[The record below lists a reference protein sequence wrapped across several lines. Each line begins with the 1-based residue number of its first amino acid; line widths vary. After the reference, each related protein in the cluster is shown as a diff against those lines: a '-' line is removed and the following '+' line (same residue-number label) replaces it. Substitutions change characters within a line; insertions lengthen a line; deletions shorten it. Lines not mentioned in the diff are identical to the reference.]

1 MTIDFWGLGLQAV
14 NVLILVWLMSR
25 VFWRPVAGAIARRQE
40 ATRATMDA
48 AEAAQAKADATLA
61 ELTQARAGIAA
72 EREAMLDA
80 ARAEAQAAAQVTLV
94 DTQTVAE
101 ARLAAAQT
109 AIDQAT
115 EAARKANA
123 AKAADLSVDIAA
135 RLLERLNSPTV
146 QDAFLSLLVK
156 AIADMPA
163 ADRAA
168 LVAKPGGIEI
178 VGAAE
183 PGADREKIEKAVR
196 DALGG
201 NPALHFV
208 TDPAL
213 IAGLELRNAH
223 FVLHN
228 SWQADL
234 SQVRKAVK
242 DAA

>member
-25 VFWRPVAGAIARRQE
+25 VFWRPVAGAIVRRQE

-48 AEAAQAKADATLA
+48 AKAAQAKADATLA

-80 ARAEAQAAAQVTLV
+80 ARAEAQAAAQITLV

-109 AIDQAT
+109 AIEQAT

-123 AKAADLSVDIAA
+123 AKAAELSVEIAA
-135 RLLERLNSPTV
+135 RLLERLNSPIV

-156 AIADMPA
+156 AVADMPA

-183 PGADREKIEKAVR
+183 PGADRAKIEKAVR

-208 TDPAL
+208 TDPTL
-213 IAGLELRNAH
+213 IAGLELRSAH

-228 SWQADL
+228 SWKADL